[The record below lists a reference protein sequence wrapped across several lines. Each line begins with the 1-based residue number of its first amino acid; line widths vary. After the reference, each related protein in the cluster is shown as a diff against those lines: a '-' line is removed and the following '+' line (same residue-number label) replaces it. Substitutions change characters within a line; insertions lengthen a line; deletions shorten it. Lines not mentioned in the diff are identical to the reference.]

1 MAQRLQDDSYAY
13 ADALAIMEGRSAG
26 VTEPYGEKD
35 AEAGRT
41 PPREFVSELENV
53 SLTIHSKNQGMEG
66 EMGVPAF
73 YHWLRNKYPKVE
85 VDVREEIKNVM
96 VDTREANPNGMEFDN
111 LYLDM
116 NGIIHPCFHPD
127 SQHQQPTSFDEV
139 FDNIF
144 EYIDRLF
151 EIVRPRKLLYMA
163 IAEENSLRRK
173 FENEGIKILPIPQSE
188 TLDSNIITPGTEF
201 MDKLSKA
208 LQVYI
213 KFRLHNDPGW
223 EKIKDA
229 DLIMLALATHEI
241 HFSILREVKVM
252 DTLICLAYQYSHDRY
267 LIYIY
272 FYIQYR
278 RWITSGK
285 NRGVEKA
292 DSSKADSG
300 LENSKE
306 KCEKAHTVNGCK
318 SISKKPY
325 KFVNVWTLREY
336 LKLDLTIS
344 DAPCEIDLER
354 IVDDF
359 IFICFFT
366 GNDFLPHMPTLEIR
380 ENAIDLLMSV
390 YSDEFK
396 RRGGYLVDTQR
407 LANKSSY
414 VDLKRVERFILSVS
428 MYEERIFNQRMIV
441 REKIRRSILRKN
453 AEVNYLDNEFCWMG
467 FYAAR
472 GAEFSNEDVPFESQL
487 RGLQRMLLLSVLR
500 SWKIQK
506 DLKRELEC
514 IISDKTNIIKQG
526 GVQDKVRLGE
536 QGWRQRYYK
545 EKFHVESLKDI
556 ESLRRDLVQKYTEGL
571 CWVLQYYFFGVCSW
585 NWYYPYHYGPFA
597 SDLKGLSCTKVT
609 FKMGSPFK
617 PFDQLMGVLPPR
629 SFRALPRPYWN
640 LMTSEDSILVDFYP
654 KDFKVDVDGK
664 SQLWQGIVKLPFID
678 EERLL
683 SETRKI
689 EKELKDEEVKRNAES
704 MDILVIKKS
713 HSLCLQAP
721 MLYTRHISGEQ
732 THGGMNGFIHPLPE
746 VSQLTQ
752 SGFRLKKMMDVPI
765 NSALYVR
772 YECPSGHSHIPRLVQ
787 NVELP
792 EEILSESDIVREP
805 LWHTM
810 QTQENHAKM
819 ANGVKSTQRNPP
831 PAKEIYKGAGSGWG
845 MGRGKSSTESL
856 NSDLNFGSSGPSWAN
871 GNGPSGRGKGNAP
884 LLAGRGWSGPVYN
897 PGN

>member
-1 MAQRLQDDSYAY
+1 
-13 ADALAIMEGRSAG
+13 
-26 VTEPYGEKD
+26 
-35 AEAGRT
+35 
-41 PPREFVSELENV
+41 
-53 SLTIHSKNQGMEG
+53 
-66 EMGVPAF
+66 MGVPAF

-85 VDVREEIKNVM
+85 VDVREEIKNAM

-144 EYIDRLF
+144 EYIDHLF

-163 IAEENSLRRK
+163 IDGVAPRAKMNQQRSRRFRAANDAEFVEAEENSLRRK
-173 FENEGIKILPIPQSE
+173 FENEGIKILPIPQFE
-188 TLDSNIITPGTEF
+188 NLDSNIIIPGTEF

-208 LQVYI
+208 LQVYT

-223 EKIKDA
+223 EKIKVILSDGNVPGEGEHKIMNFIRLQRNLDGYDPNTCHCLYGLDA

-241 HFSILREVKVM
+241 HFSILREV
-252 DTLICLAYQYSHDRY
+252 DDQR
-267 LIYIY
+267 
-272 FYIQYR
+272 Q
-278 RWITSGK
+278 

-300 LENSKE
+300 LENSKG
-306 KCEKAHTVNGCK
+306 KCEKAHTVNGSK

-325 KFVNVWTLREY
+325 KVPSELVIYPTLQDIFHDIHSVTLFPLQFVNVWILREY

-359 IFICFFT
+359 IFICFLT

-390 YSDEFK
+390 YREEFK
-396 RRGGYLVDTQR
+396 RRGGYLVDMQK
-407 LANKSSY
+407 LADKSSY
-414 VDLKRVERFILSVS
+414 VDLKRVERFILFVS
-428 MYEERIFNQRMIV
+428 MYEERIFNKRMIV

-453 AEVNYLDNEFCWMG
+453 AKVNYLDNEQG
-467 FYAAR
+467 EA
-472 GAEFSNEDVPFESQL
+472 SSQT
-487 RGLQRMLLLSVLR
+487 RMSRLNLNCEACNVVENT
-500 SWKIQK
+500 K

-514 IISDKTNIIKQG
+514 IISDKANIMKQ
-526 GVQDKVRLGE
+526 GVQDK
-536 QGWRQRYYK
+536 
-545 EKFHVESLKDI
+545 
-556 ESLRRDLVQKYTEGL
+556 VQKYTEGL

-597 SDLKGLSCTKVT
+597 SDLKGLGCTKVT
-609 FKMGSPFK
+609 FKTGSPFK

-629 SFRALPRPYWN
+629 SFRALPQPYWN

-654 KDFKVDVDGK
+654 KDFEVDVDGK

-713 HSLCLQAP
+713 HSLCLQAQ

-732 THGGMNGFIHPLPE
+732 TQSREVLDVKASGGMNGFIHPLPE

-752 SGFRLKKMMDVPI
+752 SGFRLKRMMDVPI
-765 NSALYVR
+765 NSVLCVR
-772 YECPSGHSHIPRLVQ
+772 YECLSGHSHIPRLLQ

-805 LWHTM
+805 LWHTYEGHM
-810 QTQENHAKM
+810 H
-819 ANGVKSTQRNPP
+819 
-831 PAKEIYKGAGSGWG
+831 GWL
-845 MGRGKSSTESL
+845 KLIVLCVVLDVTILAATNTSS
-856 NSDLNFGSSGPSWAN
+856 
-871 GNGPSGRGKGNAP
+871 AP
-884 LLAGRGWSGPVYN
+884 VWCGLADD
-897 PGN
+897 